1 MLVSSYASCLFL
13 SRAYFSSIYT
23 FILLLPD
30 DDAIL
35 FLFGFL
41 TISKLFYPIDSSVM
55 LLAEFVFGYSLICS
69 FVMLYAG
76 FMHL

>member
-13 SRAYFSSIYT
+13 RRAYFSSIYT
-23 FILLLPD
+23 FILLAA

-41 TISKLFYPIDSSVM
+41 TISKLFYPNDSSVM
-55 LLAEFVFGYSLICS
+55 LLAEFVLGYSLICS